1 MLILRIFHP
10 FSIKIIKIIPDQ
22 ATKLVKTFGVDVIT
36 YLDKYLL
43 TLRWSVVST
52 YSIRYSNCILH
63 LNTINCI
70 PVPDK
75 TLWSSVKSTFSKF
88 SLLSHSPTAANLTLH
103 PSGAAPPSTTPP
115 TTPPDTPTAACFTS
129 TPEGAAHPV
138 TPTAACFNSMP
149 EGAAHLITQS
159 KIPTPTSIIVTQ
171 SQSLDLFE
179 SLGRPGIDDP
189 MSLGVRPFD
198 RIKFR
203 RRQDNSICRV
213 KVEKVFNHGKS
224 SRWW

>member
-103 PSGAAPPSTTPP
+103 PSGAAPPLNHTSNHAPRHTHSCLFHFNAGRSCPP
-115 TTPPDTPTAACFTS
+115 SHTHSCLFQFNAGRSCPPNYPIQ
-129 TPEGAAHPV
+129 
-138 TPTAACFNSMP
+138 NSNSNLNYRDSKSIS
-149 EGAAHLITQS
+149 ELI
-159 KIPTPTSIIVTQ
+159 
-171 SQSLDLFE
+171 
-179 SLGRPGIDDP
+179 
-189 MSLGVRPFD
+189 
-198 RIKFR
+198 
-203 RRQDNSICRV
+203 
-213 KVEKVFNHGKS
+213 
-224 SRWW
+224 